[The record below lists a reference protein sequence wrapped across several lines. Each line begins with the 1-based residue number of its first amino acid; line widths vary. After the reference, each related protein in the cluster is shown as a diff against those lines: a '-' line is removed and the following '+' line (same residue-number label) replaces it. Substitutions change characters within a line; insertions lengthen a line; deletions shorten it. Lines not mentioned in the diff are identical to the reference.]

1 MSLKDNLLCLLNL
14 ILYTSAPQAL
24 NSKIRKIFN
33 YIFDLKIGGLDY
45 KGGDKLNKRGIYII
59 SFFFLVFVILT
70 AGCIGSQGMGDES
83 ADSTGDSTGDGDK
96 SSDDESKDEGGDE
109 ESGEEIVPLES

>member
-1 MSLKDNLLCLLNL
+1 M
-14 ILYTSAPQAL
+14 
-24 NSKIRKIFN
+24 KIW
-33 YIFDLKIGGLDY
+33 GLDY
-45 KGGDKLNKRGIYII
+45 KGGVKLNKRGIYII
-59 SFFFLVFVILT
+59 SFLFLVFVILT

-109 ESGEEIVPLES
+109 ESGEDIVPLES